1 MANIPLWLE
10 CFEGWN
16 LASNSKQ
23 SLMDPRNPY
32 LVQLTSSVSDHDL
45 GFLGK
50 SKELHTMPNLAWAK
64 QQVSKSSLV
73 WILPLLMNDYHKW
86 VIIFTWHT
94 KVWNKLFSLH
104 LAWQP
109 RAAENPW
116 MTATA
121 EPKTSLT
128 GHTDTSN
135 AKSSLSYT
143 LIVTEKS
150 NFCFTRKFPSVCG
163 GGGGGRSK
171 NNIRRLLHKWHV
183 YNSRL

>member
-1 MANIPLWLE
+1 MLWRMKL
-10 CFEGWN
+10 
-16 LASNSKQ
+16 SNSKQ

-32 LVQLTSSVSDHDL
+32 LLQLGSSISAHDL

-50 SKELHTMPNLAWAK
+50 SKELHAMPNSVWAK
-64 QQVSKSSLV
+64 QQVSKSSLELT
-73 WILPLLMNDYHKW
+73 LPLLMNDYHKW
-86 VIIFTWHT
+86 VIIFTLHT

-116 MTATA
+116 MTPTA
-121 EPKTSLT
+121 ESKTVSQSHRHFQCQEFSQL
-128 GHTDTSN
+128 HSN
-135 AKSSLSYT
+135 CLW
-143 LIVTEKS
+143 EKQ
-150 NFCFTRKFPSVCG
+150 FLFHKKFPSVCG

-171 NNIRRLLHKWHV
+171 NNIRQLLYKWHV